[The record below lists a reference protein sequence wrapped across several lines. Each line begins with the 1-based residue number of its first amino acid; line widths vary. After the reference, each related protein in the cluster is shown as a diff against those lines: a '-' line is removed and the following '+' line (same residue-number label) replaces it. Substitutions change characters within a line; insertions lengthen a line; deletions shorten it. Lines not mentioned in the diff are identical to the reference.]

1 MPDGVSALDEAAAR
15 WAVRVDAGTLSAEE
29 EAELDRWTAA
39 DPRHAG
45 AFARA
50 MAANAYFERAAFLG
64 ATSMP
69 QPEPPEPEQPQRILM
84 SRRTWLGGGAGAIA
98 ASLLAV
104 IGLRSWQGGER
115 IQTTRGNIRRSALAD
130 GSAVT
135 LNTAAAID
143 VAFKP
148 QLRTVK
154 LLAGEVNFDV
164 AKDRAR
170 PFLVDAGP
178 VRITVVGTS
187 FIVRLLEAG
196 MVAVTVREGIV
207 DVSQGEA
214 APTRLV
220 AGDRLTLGASGTPDH
235 RRLSAADV
243 DRLGLWQSGQ
253 IDLTDMTLADAAA
266 EFARYSDQH
275 IVIEDPAVARMK
287 VAGIYSTSDPA
298 GFAEAAAQSLDLK
311 MSRSTDAILLS
322 AAR

>member
-1 MPDGVSALDEAAAR
+1 MPGGVSALDETAAR
-15 WAVRVDAGTLSAEE
+15 WAVRVDAGSLSAEE

-50 MAANAYFERAAFLG
+50 MAANAYFERAAALG
-64 ATSMP
+64 ASSAPQAEAPETDQP
-69 QPEPPEPEQPQRILM
+69 QPGRI
-84 SRRTWLGGGAGAIA
+84 SRRVWLGGGAGAIA
-98 ASLLAV
+98 ASLLAIV
-104 IGLRSWQGGER
+104 GIRNWQAGER
-115 IQTTRGNIRRSALAD
+115 IQTTRGSIRRSALAD

-143 VAFKP
+143 VALKP
-148 QLRTVK
+148 HLRAVR

-196 MVAVTVREGIV
+196 AVAVTVREGIV
-207 DVSQGEA
+207 DVSQDGA
-214 APTRLV
+214 AATRLV
-220 AGDRLTLGASGTPDH
+220 AGDRLVTGGSAPH
-235 RRLSAADV
+235 ARQRLSATDV

-253 IDLTDMTLADAAA
+253 IDLTDMTLADAVA

-275 IVIEDPAVARMK
+275 IAIRDPAIARMK

-311 MSRSTDAILLS
+311 MSRSTDTILLS
-322 AAR
+322 SAR